1 MTDEMKKRIWQ
12 VLVEECGASAFK
24 GGCNEMFWSF
34 RFHWPECREFRFI
47 GKLGFGG
54 KVWDTGHEWRV
65 SCYSEN
71 LTPERDAMIERAN
84 ARLAELRRTYAE
96 AA

>member
-54 KVWDTGHEWRV
+54 KV
-65 SCYSEN
+65 
-71 LTPERDAMIERAN
+71 
-84 ARLAELRRTYAE
+84 
-96 AA
+96 